1 MLQSSNKME
10 CKQCLVF
17 QEELKSLE
25 MNLEVNKIMVDELL
39 KDSNRNE
46 QNLGEVKKIQQM
58 ERQNFWLKGEL
69 NATEINS
76 SCDRKRITDLKAEIE

>member
-39 KDSNRNE
+39 KDSKGKE
-46 QNLGEVKKIQQM
+46 QNLGEVK
-58 ERQNFWLKGEL
+58 
-69 NATEINS
+69 
-76 SCDRKRITDLKAEIE
+76 